1 MRIVLCFTAFV
12 LGWIF
17 SYAFQI
23 RTIKELNSKILS
35 LNGEVKSPDKVFP
48 IIVSNRVRN
57 PEEIEKLVKQKIHE
71 FYEYEGCHDWNQQ
84 TKH

>member
-1 MRIVLCFTAFV
+1 MKIVLCFTAFV

-23 RTIKELNSKILS
+23 QTIKNLNSKILS
-35 LNGEVKSPDKVFP
+35 LNGEMKDPDKVFP
-48 IIVSNRVRN
+48 IIVSSRVRN

-71 FYEYEGCHDWNQQ
+71 FYDYEGCHDRNQQ
-84 TKH
+84 NQP

>member
-1 MRIVLCFTAFV
+1 MRIVLCFTTFV

-23 RTIKELNSKILS
+23 QTIKELNSKILS
-35 LNGEVKSPDKVFP
+35 VNGEMKSPDKVFP
-48 IIVSNRVRN
+48 VIVSNRVRN

-71 FYEYEGCHDWNQQ
+71 FYEYEGCRDRNQQ
-84 TKH
+84 TKR